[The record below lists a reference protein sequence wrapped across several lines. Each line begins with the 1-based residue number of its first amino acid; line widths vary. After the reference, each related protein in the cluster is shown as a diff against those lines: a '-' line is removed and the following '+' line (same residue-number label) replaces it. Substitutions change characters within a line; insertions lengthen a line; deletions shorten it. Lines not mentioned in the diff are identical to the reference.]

1 MMTDAELEA
10 DWPDLGIVVR
20 ELRAMNRAELA
31 DRLIGNVLYASTSG
45 EIYNNVGHT
54 LHEHRA
60 LQKTLSPDGSAA
72 WDRVIDRIERIYGGI
87 NLGHWLARQWRK
99 LWRTQ

>member
-1 MMTDAELEA
+1 MTDAELAES
-10 DWPDLGIVVR
+10 WSDLGIVVR
-20 ELRAMNRAELA
+20 ELRAQNRGELA

-60 LQKTLSPDGSAA
+60 MRKTLSREGSAA

-87 NLGHWLARQWRK
+87 NLPHWFARQWRK
-99 LWRTQ
+99 FWRTK